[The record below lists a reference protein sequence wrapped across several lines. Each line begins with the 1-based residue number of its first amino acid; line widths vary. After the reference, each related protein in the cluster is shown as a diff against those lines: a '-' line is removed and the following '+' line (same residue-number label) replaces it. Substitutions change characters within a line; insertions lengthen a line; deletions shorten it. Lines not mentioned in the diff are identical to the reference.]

1 MQNLETLGESN
12 EQTLGVGVVPSS
24 LNVLDYRLRILGS
37 GVTANA
43 FWRHCQMGDVL

>member
-24 LNVLDYRLRILGS
+24 LNVLDYRLRSLGS
-37 GVTANA
+37 DVTVNVI
-43 FWRHCQMGDVL
+43 WRHCQMGDVL